1 MIGPVADVDV
11 IRDPSEVARFIE
23 SMSDAP
29 FIALDTETS
38 GLDPHDDTLLL
49 IQFGTA
55 TSQALVAADAVEA
68 HHLAPIFRPDRIVV
82 MHNATFDLKM
92 LWNRY
97 GDELGLAKARIAD
110 TQATEK
116 LLRNGR
122 KSDVVMQG
130 FALKTLAE
138 RYAGMELDKS
148 IRQGFYGL
156 ASVDELSEAELYYAA
171 RDVEATWK
179 VFAEQLP
186 QVEKDKLVRVCA
198 LEGAASLGFAQMELT
213 GIAID
218 TRAWEVQLEKAR
230 TGSADARKEL
240 DREFWEVADRDL
252 FGGTTLNY
260 DSDDEVL
267 GALAK
272 LGVALTTTRRE
283 VLLATG
289 HPAAAKLAEYR
300 EHQKT
305 VSTYGDAFLAH
316 VHKKTGRLHP
326 RFRSIGAR
334 TGRASCAEPNLQNI
348 PSGSAFRECFSA
360 PSGRKIIT
368 ADYAGAELRIIAEAS
383 GDPVF
388 LRTFLDGGD
397 LHATVASR
405 LFKKPVTKT
414 ENPELRARAK
424 AINFGLAYGMGS
436 QGLARQLGV
445 DDREG
450 ERLLE
455 AYFRAFPK
463 IRGYLEASARE
474 ALRRGYAETMGGRR
488 FWLLDMRREG
498 REEHTI
504 VRVAKNMPVQGT
516 NADMTKLAMARIVVA
531 LDDAKL
537 DGKLVNMVHD
547 ELVVEAS
554 EADAEAV
561 RDVVVREMRSA
572 GAEFVKRIE
581 MEVDAKIDDAWAK

>member
-1 MIGPVADVDV
+1 MSEVDV
-11 IRDPSEVARFIE
+11 IKDPAEVARFLETIG
-23 SMSDAP
+23 SAP

-38 GLDPHDDTLLL
+38 GLDPHNDNLLL

-55 TSQALVAADAVEA
+55 TEQALVAANAVEA

-92 LWNRY
+92 LWNYY
-97 GDELGLAKARIAD
+97 GDALGLQHARIAD
-110 TQATEK
+110 TQSTEK

-156 ASVDELSEAELYYAA
+156 SSVDELSEAELYYAA

-186 QVEKDKLVRVCA
+186 QIERDKLVRVAA
-198 LEGAASLGFAQMELT
+198 LEGAASIGFAQMELR

-218 TRAWEVQLEKAR
+218 TEAWSKQLDGAR
-230 TGSADARKEL
+230 TGSAAARKEL

-267 GALAK
+267 SALEK
-272 LGVALTTTRRE
+272 LGVKLTTTRRE
-283 VLLATG
+283 VLVATG
-289 HPAAAKLAEYR
+289 HPAAMKLAEYR
-300 EHQKT
+300 EQQKT

-316 VHKKTGRLHP
+316 VHSKTGRLHP
-326 RFRSIGAR
+326 RFRSVGAS

-348 PSGSAFRECFSA
+348 PSGSEFRACFAA
-360 PSGRKIIT
+360 PEGRKIIT
-368 ADYAGAELRIIAEAS
+368 ADYSGAELRIIAELS
-383 GDPVF
+383 KDPVF
-388 LRTFLDGGD
+388 RDTFLRGED

-405 LFKKPVTKT
+405 LFRKPVSKT
-414 ENPELRARAK
+414 ENPDLRARAK
-424 AINFGLAYGMGS
+424 AINFGLAYGMGAA
-436 QGLARQLGV
+436 GLARQLDV
-445 DDREG
+445 NVQEG
-450 ERLLE
+450 ERLLD
-455 AYFRAFPK
+455 AYFRSFPK
-463 IRGYLEASARE
+463 IRGYLESSARE
-474 ALRRGYAETMGGRR
+474 AIRRGYAETMSGRR
-488 FWLLDMRREG
+488 FWLLDMRRDG
-498 REEHTI
+498 REEHTV

-516 NADMTKLAMARIVVA
+516 NADIIKLAMARVVPA
-531 LDDAKL
+531 FKEAGVDAF
-537 DGKLVNMVHD
+537 LVNMVHD
-547 ELVVEAS
+547 ELVVEAA
-554 EADAEAV
+554 EGDAEAA
-561 RDVVVREMRSA
+561 RDILVREMKSA
-572 GAEFVKRIE
+572 GAEFVKRVP
-581 MEVDAKIDDAWAK
+581 MEIDATISEAWSK